1 MIQLASARTTVT
13 CKPADGLAIDRSLS
27 RRWPANPVA
36 WEHGWLMASM
46 YTPSRNVVLI
56 NPFIPPELPTVG
68 GQLTSG
74 RYKSALSGKDWVD

>member
-1 MIQLASARTTVT
+1 
-13 CKPADGLAIDRSLS
+13 
-27 RRWPANPVA
+27 
-36 WEHGWLMASM
+36 M